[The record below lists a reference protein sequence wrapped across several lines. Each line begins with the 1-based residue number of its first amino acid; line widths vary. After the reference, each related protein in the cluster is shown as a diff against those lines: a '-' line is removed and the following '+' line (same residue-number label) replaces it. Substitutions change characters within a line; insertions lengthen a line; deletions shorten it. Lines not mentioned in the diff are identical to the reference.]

1 MSRIISIVLAALI
14 AMLSVQAVAQPQT
27 PGIDRR
33 IAVAKDRVYDGVR
46 LGYLTR
52 AESDR
57 LHREIADVE
66 AMVRRARRDGVANY
80 WERQDIRDAL
90 VRVER
95 DIDRLTYNRK
105 RR

>member
-1 MSRIISIVLAALI
+1 MSRTISIVCAALI
-14 AMLSVQAVAQPQT
+14 AMLSLQVVAQPQT

-33 IAVAKDRVYDGVR
+33 IAIAKDRVYDGVR
-46 LGYLTR
+46 LGHLTR

-66 AMVRRARRDGVANY
+66 GMVRRARRDGVANY

-95 DIDRLTYNRK
+95 DIDRLTYNRP

>member
-1 MSRIISIVLAALI
+1 MSRMISIVFAALI
-14 AMLSVQAVAQPQT
+14 AMLSVQAVAQPRT

-57 LHREIADVE
+57 LNREIADVE
-66 AMVRRARRDGVANY
+66 GMVRRAKRDGIANY

-95 DIDRLTYNRK
+95 DIDRLTYNRQ

>member
-1 MSRIISIVLAALI
+1 MSKLVTLVFAALVVSISLQSI
-14 AMLSVQAVAQPQT
+14 AQAPT

-33 IAVAKDRVYDGVR
+33 IAIAKDRVYDGVR

-52 AESDR
+52 VESDR
-57 LHREIADVE
+57 LNREIANVE
-66 AMVRRARRDGVANY
+66 YMLHRAKRDGVANY

-95 DIDRLTYNRK
+95 DIDRLTYNRQ

>member
-1 MSRIISIVLAALI
+1 MSRIISVVLAALI
-14 AMLSVQAVAQPQT
+14 AMLSVQAVAQGQT

-33 IAVAKDRVYDGVR
+33 IVTAKDRVYDGIR

-57 LHREIADVE
+57 LNREIADVE
-66 AMVRRARRDGVANY
+66 EMLRRAKRDGAANY

-90 VRVER
+90 TRIER
-95 DIDRLTYNRK
+95 DIDRLTYNRQ

>member
-1 MSRIISIVLAALI
+1 MSKLVNFIFVALI
-14 AMLSVQAVAQPQT
+14 ASASLHAVAQTQT

-33 IAVAKDRVYDGVR
+33 IAIAKDRVYDGVR

-57 LHREIADVE
+57 LNREIAGVE
-66 AMVRRARRDGVANY
+66 NMLFRAKRDGVANY

-90 VRVER
+90 TRVER
-95 DIDRLTYNRK
+95 DIDRLTYNR
-105 RR
+105 RRQ